1 LAIQKPADRARATR
15 TVRANRAENK
25 MRPGAP
31 LVGDHALQNLL
42 IGWVCDYARMQ
53 LLLAFVRLGSQDV
66 TRKSVIANDFA
77 RSRLLEP
84 LGRTFVCLELRHKYS
99 WIFAG
104 KTFKL

>member
-15 TVRANRAENK
+15 TVRANRAEK
-25 MRPGAP
+25 DMRPGAP
-31 LVGDHALQNLL
+31 LVGDHALENLL
-42 IGWVCDYARMQ
+42 VRCVRDYALMQ
-53 LLLAFVRLGSQDV
+53 LLLALVRLGSQDV
-66 TRKSVIANDFA
+66 AAKRVIANDFA
-77 RSRLLEP
+77 RTRLLEP